1 MFTHANFV
9 DFLEKVCKETIDV
22 DLAINWLEEAYS
34 GLQAEAAQLSEL
46 IQKSGYF
53 EVSPEEVEYGLTAMG
68 DYQAAI
74 EAVHSFLSEGWEEG
88 LEVAIERAG
97 EARDKMVMAHELAQQ
112 TSLDL
117 AFEAVY

>member
-1 MFTHANFV
+1 MFTHATFV
-9 DFLEKVCKETIDV
+9 DFLEKVFKETIDI
-22 DLAINWLEEAYS
+22 DLAINWLEEAYNS
-34 GLQAEAAQLSEL
+34 LQSESAQLSEL
-46 IQKSGYF
+46 IEKSGYF
-53 EVSPEEVEYGLTAMG
+53 DVSPEEVEYGLTAMG

-97 EARDKMVMAHELAQQ
+97 EAHQKMLVAHDLAQQ